1 MHSTKVSF
9 KHLKLHTQFKFIV
22 KNEFVATYGIVA
34 DVVVSGLS
42 ANTLNVAQ
50 HPSIF
55 SILNTFE
62 HTTPSSPHVTFSLVV
77 GILHGVPFPLHVYNI
92 IGRVLN
98 VKLVVVFPR
107 NPLSHVSRQLS
118 SHAAFC

>member
-50 HPSIF
+50 QPSIF

-77 GILHGVPFPLHVYNI
+77 HLDI
-92 IGRVLN
+92 IH
-98 VKLVVVFPR
+98 FFH
-107 NPLSHVSRQLS
+107 PLSYSFHHQVFFQSQPSEPNCQSYSPNEKSAKSQGNFL
-118 SHAAFC
+118 